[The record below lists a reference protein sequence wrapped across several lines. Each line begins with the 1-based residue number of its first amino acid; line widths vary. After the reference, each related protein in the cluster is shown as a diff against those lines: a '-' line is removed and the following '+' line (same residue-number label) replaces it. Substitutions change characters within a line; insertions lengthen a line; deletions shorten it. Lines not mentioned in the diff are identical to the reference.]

1 MSTPTTPL
9 TCRELVELVTD
20 YLEGVLPESERAR
33 FAEHI
38 DCCGWCLK
46 YTAQIRETVQVV
58 GELPPEPVA
67 PEVEQHLL
75 AAFRAWKSGTEK
87 A

>member
-1 MSTPTTPL
+1 MSTPTTSL

-46 YTAQIRETVQVV
+46 YTAQMRETVQVV
-58 GELPPEPVA
+58 GHVEPETVPPD
-67 PEVEQHLL
+67 VEAQLL
-75 AAFRAWKSGTEK
+75 SAFRSWKTGQ